1 MSVAEVRNTFT
12 RPYTQKRQRD
22 YRTYTTSQVAAHLR
36 LVQVADEGEWGGS
49 WDAKPLE
56 VLVGMVGKAATY
68 SKSYTINKRKELIY
82 TTRVKL

>member
-12 RPYTQKRQRD
+12 RPYIQKWERE
-22 YRTYTTSQVAAHLR
+22 YRTYTTSQVAAHLG
-36 LVQVADEGEWGGS
+36 LVQVADEGEWGRS
-49 WDAKPLE
+49 RDAKPLE